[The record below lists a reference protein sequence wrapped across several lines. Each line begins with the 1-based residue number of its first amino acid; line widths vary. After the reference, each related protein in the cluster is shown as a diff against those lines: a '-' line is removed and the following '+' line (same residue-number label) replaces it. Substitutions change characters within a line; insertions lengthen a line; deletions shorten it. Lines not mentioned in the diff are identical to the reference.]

1 MYIIIPVIIITIIVG
16 VSFGLSNFRNI
27 DVENQDASSL
37 GNTVMEFLNLNLTH
51 ESKRQENQETNTQ
64 PGLRGPQL

>member
-27 DVENQDASSL
+27 DVENQDVSSI
-37 GNTVMEFLNLNLTH
+37 GSSFMDFLNITLTLGDK
-51 ESKRQENQETNTQ
+51 EENQASGTPPALQ
-64 PGLRGPQL
+64 AP